1 MQEREGEV
9 GLEEH
14 PAEEVPGAE
23 EGSGEVGDED
33 LEVEELFDYYDP
45 DDARLHRGIST
56 PRTVRCQILL
66 AKSSVQY
73 SVYDC
78 RGARGD
84 ELS

>member
-33 LEVEELFDYYDP
+33 LEVEEEFDYYDP
-45 DDARLHRGIST
+45 DEAQLHRGIST
-56 PRTVRCQILL
+56 GSVRTPTL
-66 AKSSVQY
+66 
-73 SVYDC
+73 
-78 RGARGD
+78 G
-84 ELS
+84 

>member
-23 EGSGEVGDED
+23 EGPGEVGDEN

-45 DDARLHRGIST
+45 DEVQLYRGIST
-56 PRTVRCQILL
+56 GV
-66 AKSSVQY
+66 KSFSCKTQT
-73 SVYDC
+73 
-78 RGARGD
+78 
-84 ELS
+84 